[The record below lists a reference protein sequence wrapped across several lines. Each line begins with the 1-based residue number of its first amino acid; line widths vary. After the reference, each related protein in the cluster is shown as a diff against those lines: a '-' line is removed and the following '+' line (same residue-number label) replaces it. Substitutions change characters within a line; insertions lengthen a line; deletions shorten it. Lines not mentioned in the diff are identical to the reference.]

1 MLISFGTYLEKIWYS
16 LPVRLLVR
24 QLRSHKFLLLFW
36 VLLLMVLSGG
46 LGESFGSPYLFLE
59 PEYLGKENFW
69 STLWVGSALGS
80 FLFAYTITFY
90 INESYRFHFIGFCKH
105 PFFLL
110 AYNNMILPGTLLV
123 AYFYRFLSYHLSLP
137 GENAWQVFELSAG
150 LILGILLVFALS
162 ASYFFAE
169 TSLFTRFGKK
179 LEEEIE
185 KKKPERSR
193 WVILGKARES
203 LRSGQRADYYLEFP
217 FRIRRVDGPDKARL
231 KELVQVLNQHHGK
244 LLLLQILTFA
254 LVAIL
259 GLLEDNPVYQIPAGA
274 SFLLLMSFLMMAIG
288 AATFWFRRAGL
299 LALGLSLLIFWGYGK
314 VDWFRTD
321 HHVAGIDYQAEP
333 TAYTMEHLISLQTDS
348 ILQQDHDAT
357 IAYLDEWKRRYQEK
371 YGKDVLPNAVIV
383 TASGGGLRSAFWTF
397 RIMQYLDSVS
407 QGRMSD
413 EIRLFTGASGGMYGL
428 GYFREL
434 YMRRALGETINLQ
447 DQCYS
452 ENMSKDLL
460 NRIFFRMFSDLI
472 LPNRKVRVDGQWLFK
487 EAGMSFDRQ
496 VSLNLPELAHRRLG
510 DYAGPEASGLIAPL
524 VLAPAIINQGRKLFI
539 SSQPVSFLA
548 SGGTI
553 TSNFGTRP
561 DGVEFR
567 RMFQQHRPDSL
578 TMVSALRMNA
588 TFPIVMP
595 VVELPS
601 QPEMKVMDAGALDNF
616 GTQTAIRY
624 VYEFRE
630 WFEKNTAGLVIV
642 QIRDTDLEE
651 PIEEVETQGLLSKLS
666 APIGGGY
673 KSMLEG
679 KDLANDHLLKYM
691 KDWYFGPIEVLSF
704 DYPISR
710 LDQPTSLSWHLT
722 RREKKTIEASLA
734 ELHHKRR
741 EAEAIFRLY
750 NPTWIAHRHD

>member
-1 MLISFGTYLEKIWYS
+1 MLPILGTFLEKIWYS
-16 LPVRLLVR
+16 LPIRLLMR
-24 QLRSHKFLLLFW
+24 QLHSHKFLLLFW
-36 VLLLMVLSGG
+36 IILLVVLSGG

-59 PEYLGKENFW
+59 PEYIGQENFW

-110 AYNNMILPGTLLV
+110 AYNNMILPGILLV
-123 AYFYRFLSYHLSLP
+123 AYFSRFLSYHLSLP

-150 LILGILLVFALS
+150 LILGILLVFAIS

-169 TSLFTRFGKK
+169 ASLFTRFGKK

-193 WVILGKARES
+193 WIILGKARES

-217 FRIRRVDGPDKARL
+217 FRIRRVTGPDKARL

-244 LLLLQILTFA
+244 LLLLQILTFS

-288 AATFWFRRAGL
+288 AATFWFRRVGI
-299 LALGLSLLIFWGYGK
+299 LALGLSLLLFWGYGK
-314 VDWFRTD
+314 VDWFKVD
-321 HHVAGIDYQAEP
+321 HHVVGLDYQGAP
-333 TAYTMEHLISLQTDS
+333 AAYTMENLHALQSDS
-348 ILQQDHDAT
+348 ILHQDREAT
-357 IAYLDEWKRRYQEK
+357 IAYLNEWKRRYQEK

-397 RIMQYLDSVS
+397 SIMQYLDSVS
-407 QGRMSD
+407 QGRLSD

-434 YMRRALGETINLQ
+434 YMRRELGQPIDLQ
-447 DQCYS
+447 NQCYS
-452 ENMSKDLL
+452 DNMSKDLL

-472 LPNRKVRVDGQWLFK
+472 LPNRKVQVGNQWLYK

-496 VSLNLPELAHRRLG
+496 VALNLPELANRKLG
-510 DYAGPEASGLIAPL
+510 DYARPEASGLIAPL
-524 VLAPAIINQGRKLFI
+524 VLAPSIINQGRKLFI

-548 SGGTI
+548 YSGII
-553 TSNFGTRP
+553 TDYFGTRP

-567 RMFQQHRPDSL
+567 RMFEQHCPDSL
-578 TMVSALRMNA
+578 SLLSALRMNA

-601 QPEMKVMDAGALDNF
+601 MPEMKVMDAGALDNF
-616 GTQTAIRY
+616 GTQTAVRY

-642 QIRDTDLEE
+642 QIRDTDWED
-651 PIEEVETQGLLSKLS
+651 PIEVIETRGLLSKLS
-666 APIGGGY
+666 APLGGGY

-691 KDWYFGPIEVLSF
+691 RDWYFGPIDVLSF
-704 DYPISR
+704 EYPISR
-710 LDQPTSLSWHLT
+710 MDQPTSLSWHLT
-722 RREKKTIEASLA
+722 RREKKTIDASLE
-734 ELHHKRR
+734 ELHERQRR
-741 EAEAIFRLY
+741 LEAIHRLY
-750 NPTWIAHRHD
+750 NPIWLAQRHD